1 MPARRISMNVR
12 IAQIV
17 DWNRWDLGTH
27 YALIVDANVIARAV
41 NGVTLADLQAQY
53 RRMKAVA

>member
-1 MPARRISMNVR
+1 MNVR